1 MVFVRSARTGKNL
14 HTRRV
19 PSELRAL
26 IDAMMP
32 TPRPSRRSERGARA
46 SAGLL
51 PLACV
56 SALARSA
63 LASGTPAQAQ
73 LDFCDGQARAQRVGF
88 DMGCEDP
95 APPDINSE
103 QNPART
109 CEEIYEKFPPAPDAM
124 YYFDREGWPNG
135 VSKEWCEMSAPGGP
149 RMEPRS
155 LQVPRAKLC
164 PGLFTDQ
171 FNTSQSYDATLTVD
185 GTRWIYQDT
194 IDPNVFWHSTHIDQ
208 NSKAWV
214 ALDEAAYT
222 SSGSNPDS
230 EYIVNYLDTCND
242 GTTSTTGFFSGIVV
256 TRDGTVIGGSAE
268 CLTVAR
274 GMEARSNRSTWVA
287 KPENKGLYDAT
298 DNLVP
303 AFLTDSTATVI
314 MQGLAFDE
322 ERSVLYSSGGGID
335 GGIGRIYRTN
345 LKTYLETGTF
355 DQAETEPVMRW
366 KDHVESPVFGYNKM
380 FIDVNPVDGN
390 VYFLDQYREVVKL
403 DVDVGKFV
411 EGQFGGWTLPEED
424 MFDLTEN
431 YGGMQFDSEG
441 NLLICGGKHD
451 TDPNNADPTAAFAY
465 IVRPNGAVTDLMASQ
480 SWNANV
486 GPIANCIVDRRT
498 GGIVF
503 TDKRSKRLTL
513 LNCD

>member
-1 MVFVRSARTGKNL
+1 
-14 HTRRV
+14 
-19 PSELRAL
+19 
-26 IDAMMP
+26 
-32 TPRPSRRSERGARA
+32 
-46 SAGLL
+46 
-51 PLACV
+51 
-56 SALARSA
+56 
-63 LASGTPAQAQ
+63 
-73 LDFCDGQARAQRVGF
+73 
-88 DMGCEDP
+88 MGCKDP

-103 QNPART
+103 QNPARS

-135 VSKEWCEMSAPGGP
+135 VTKEWCAMSAPGGP

-171 FNTSQSYDATLTVD
+171 FNTRLAYDATLTGID
-185 GTRWIYQDT
+185 TRWIYQDT
-194 IDPNVFWHSTHIDQ
+194 IDPNVFWHSTHLDQ
-208 NSKAWV
+208 TSKAWV

-230 EYIVNYLDTCND
+230 EYIVNYLDTCNN

-274 GMEARSNRSTWVA
+274 GMEARSHRSTWDA

-298 DNLVP
+298 DDLVP
-303 AFLTDSTATVI
+303 AFLTDSTDTVK
-314 MQGLAFDE
+314 MQGFAFDE
-322 ERSVLYSSGGGID
+322 ERSVLYSSGGGFD
-335 GGIGRIYRTN
+335 GGDGKIYRTN

-355 DQAETEPVMRW
+355 DQAETDLVKRW
-366 KDHVESPVFGYNKM
+366 KDFVLSPVFGYNKM
-380 FIDVNPVDGN
+380 FMDVNPVDGN
-390 VYFLDQYREVVKL
+390 VYFLDQNREVVKI
-403 DVDVGKFV
+403 DVDVWKVDGQSGEYAGKFV

-424 MFDLTEN
+424 MFDPVTEN

-441 NLLICGGKHD
+441 NLLICGGRHD
-451 TDPNNADPTAAFAY
+451 DVPTAAFAY
-465 IVRPNGAVTDLMASQ
+465 IVRPNGAVTDLMASH
-480 SWNANV
+480 SWNSNF
-486 GPIANCIVDRRT
+486 GPIANCVVDRRT

-503 TDKRSKRLTL
+503 TDKNTKKLTL
-513 LNCD
+513 LTCD